1 MTLQQHAPRL
11 EHARPPLAI
20 SPATLIT
27 IGIVIIAVLAAVA
40 IWVLF
45 ESGTP
50 SDGYLDTVQML
61 QRVREHTGGFI

>member
-1 MTLQQHAPRL
+1 MTLQQHAPRI

-40 IWVLF
+40 IWALF

-50 SDGYLDTVQML
+50 NADYFQVEQQL
-61 QRVREHTGGFI
+61 QELRMITGGFI

>member
-1 MTLQQHAPRL
+1 MTVQQHAPRL
-11 EHARPPLAI
+11 EHARPPLSI

-40 IWVLF
+40 IWALF

-50 SDGYLDTVQML
+50 TVDYNNAEQML
-61 QRVREHTGGFI
+61 QQLRVGTGGFI

>member
-50 SDGYLDTVQML
+50 SVDYFDAEQML
-61 QRVREHTGGFI
+61 QQLRVSTGGFI